1 MSASRPKPGSSGWK
15 KSKIRADPAKI
26 CSLAGLAFTRRSL
39 YGGAEF
45 GDRIV
50 SRISNSVSKLAV
62 TALIVA
68 ACALGGC
75 GRKGGLDLPP
85 GAGAQ
90 AAPDSAQS
98 NPDSQYSPA
107 GAATSQGNV
116 FEATP
121 GQDPLR
127 AAPKG
132 PKKRIIL
139 DPILD

>member
-1 MSASRPKPGSSGWK
+1 MG
-15 KSKIRADPAKI
+15 
-26 CSLAGLAFTRRSL
+26 RSL

-50 SRISNSVSKLAV
+50 SRISISVSKLAAA
-62 TALIVA
+62 ALIVA
-68 ACALGGC
+68 ACALAGC

-85 GAGAQ
+85 SAGVQGTPTAAQ
-90 AAPDSAQS
+90 NPNSA
-98 NPDSQYSPA
+98 YTGPA

-121 GQDPLR
+121 GVDPL
-127 AAPKG
+127 AVAPRG

>member
-1 MSASRPKPGSSGWK
+1 MG
-15 KSKIRADPAKI
+15 
-26 CSLAGLAFTRRSL
+26 RSL

-50 SRISNSVSKLAV
+50 SCISNPVSKLTAV
-62 TALIVA
+62 ALIVA

-85 GAGAQ
+85 GASVQGEPTAAQ
-90 AAPDSAQS
+90 
-98 NPDSQYSPA
+98 NPDSSYGPA

-121 GQDPLR
+121 GLNPL
-127 AAPKG
+127 AVAPKG